1 MDVSALSSFDSSY
14 SSSAA
19 SAAAAAAVTA
29 AAAAAAEDVVALSRF
44 VRALV
49 DLVCVC
55 AFLERFL
62 ADLAALC
69 GVEFEWLLVLLLL

>member
-14 SSSAA
+14 SSSAV
-19 SAAAAAAVTA
+19 SAAAAVTA
-29 AAAAAAEDVVALSRF
+29 AAAAAEDVVALTRF

-49 DLVCVC
+49 DIVGVC

-69 GVEFEWLLVLLLL
+69 GVEFEWLLLLLLLL